1 MKETDA
7 LIKKALKYKENGLT
21 DHEIAPPVKWLGL
34 VKVKNE
40 IIVKFGLCFKK
51 YQG

>member
-21 DHEIAPPVKWLGL
+21 DHEIAEDLNVSKETAIWLLNKG
-34 VKVKNE
+34 K
-40 IIVKFGLCFKK
+40 
-51 YQG
+51 